1 MHVEEVVNRL
11 LVEPASRLRGGE
23 GVDLLQQFRHLLLR
37 GADVGD
43 RRELDVDVLHTPDY
57 RLEFV
62 ILDTCQGLED
72 VQLLV

>member
-11 LVEPASRLRGGE
+11 LVEAASRGV
-23 GVDLLQQFRHLLLR
+23 GVDLLQQFRHLLLG

-43 RRELDVDVLHTPDY
+43 RRELDVNVLHTPDD

-72 VQLLV
+72 VQLLI

>member
-11 LVEPASRLRGGE
+11 LVEAASRLRGGE
-23 GVDLLQQFRHLLLR
+23 GVDLLQQFRHLLLG

-43 RRELDVDVLHTPDY
+43 RRELDVDVLHTPDD

>member
-11 LVEPASRLRGGE
+11 LVEAASR
-23 GVDLLQQFRHLLLR
+23 GVGVYLLQQFRHLLLR

-43 RRELDVDVLHTPDY
+43 RRELDVDVLHTPDD

-72 VQLLV
+72 VQLLI